1 MKEYDLI
8 IIGTGS
14 AMNIA
19 GPYLHQH
26 PDAKIAVI
34 DKDDP
39 GGICLTRGCIPSKL
53 LLYPA
58 DLVRTAEKGSGLGI
72 EINVEKVHFNAVM
85 ERMRLIVSMDIMQ
98 IRESLKASPAIDYFP
113 EPAAF
118 IEPYTLTVG
127 EETIKGDMIFLCTG
141 SKPFIPDIPGLKES
155 GYYDSDSF
163 LELKEL
169 PRRWVIIGGGYIAA
183 EYGHFLS
190 AMGAEVTI
198 LGRNSR
204 FLKEE
209 EPEISKLAQKTM
221 AEDMTIHT
229 GAEVTEISRG
239 ANGEGVTVLARKGDE
254 SITVEAD
261 AVLVA
266 SGRAPNS
273 DILDPD
279 AGGIET
285 TPEGWIKVDSSFE
298 TSQKNVWAFGD
309 ATGKHLFKHVANYE
323 SEIVYYNAVTG
334 EDPPLAPDY
343 RAVPHAV
350 FTYPEIA
357 AVGMGESEAVALY
370 GEENIAIGF
379 SLFEQTAKGM
389 AMDLHESSFF
399 VKVILHDESEEILGA
414 HIIGP
419 EASVLIHEIIAAM
432 NSAER
437 TFPYGMMHI
446 HPALSEVVANA
457 FGELMS
463 IADYHHLLSHLTGE
477 ADHDHH
483 HHDHD
488 DDHDGDHHG
497 GDNAS

>member
-26 PDAKIAVI
+26 PEAKLAVI

-72 EINVEKVHFNAVM
+72 EMNIEKVHFNAVM
-85 ERMRLIVSMDIMQ
+85 ERMRLIVSMDILQ
-98 IRESLKASPAIDYFP
+98 IRESLKASPAIDYYP
-113 EPAAF
+113 QPASFTA
-118 IEPYTLTVG
+118 PYTLTVDG
-127 EETIKGDMIFLCTG
+127 ETIKGNMIFLCTG
-141 SKPFIPDIPGLKES
+141 SKPLVPDIPGLGES

-163 LELKEL
+163 LDMKEL

-190 AMGAEVTI
+190 SMGAEVTI
-198 LGRNSR
+198 LGRNPQ

-209 EPEISKLAQKTM
+209 EPEISELAQKTIS
-221 AEDMTIHT
+221 EYMTIHT
-229 GAEVTEISRG
+229 GAEVTEVRKG
-239 ANGEGVTVLARKGDE
+239 DAGVNVTVSARKGDDAFE
-254 SITVEAD
+254 IEAD

-273 DILDPD
+273 DMLNAG

-285 TPEGWIKVDSSFE
+285 TVQGWIKVDETFE
-298 TSQKNVWAFGD
+298 TNQKNVWAFGD

-334 EDPPLAPDY
+334 EDPPLKPDY

-357 AVGMGESEAVALY
+357 SVGMREAEAVQLY
-370 GEENIAIGF
+370 GEKNIAIGF

-389 AMDLHESSFF
+389 AMDLHESGFF
-399 VKVILHDESEEILGA
+399 VKVILHDESEEIVGA

-432 NSAER
+432 NSSER

-463 IADYHHLLSHLTGE
+463 SDDYHHLLSHLTGE
-477 ADHDHH
+477 ADHEHH
-483 HHDHD
+483 HHDHGD
-488 DDHDGDHHG
+488 DDDV
-497 GDNAS
+497 S

>member
-19 GPYLHQH
+19 GPFLHQH
-26 PDAKIAVI
+26 PDANVAVI

-72 EINVEKVHFNAVM
+72 EMNIGKVHFNAIM
-85 ERMRLIVSMDIMQ
+85 ERMRLIVSMDILQ
-98 IRESLKASPAIDYFP
+98 IRESLKASPAIDYYP
-113 EPAAF
+113 HPASF
-118 IEPYTLTVG
+118 TGPSTLVVEG
-127 EETIKGDMIFLCTG
+127 ETIKGNMIFLCTG
-141 SKPFIPDIPGLKES
+141 SKPLLPDIPGLEES

-163 LELKEL
+163 LDLEEL
-169 PRRWVIIGGGYIAA
+169 PERWVIIGGGYIAA

-190 AMGAEVTI
+190 AMGAEVTV
-198 LGRNSR
+198 LGRNPQ

-209 EPEISKLAQKTM
+209 EPEISGLAQKKM
-221 AEDMTIHT
+221 AQYMTIHT
-229 GAEVTEISRG
+229 GAEVTEVRKG
-239 ANGEGVTVLARKGDE
+239 KAEGSVTVSARTRDE
-254 SITVEAD
+254 TLEIGAD

-266 SGRAPNS
+266 SGRASNS
-273 DILDPD
+273 DILNPQ

-285 TPEGWIKVDSSFE
+285 TPEGWIKVNSSFE
-298 TSQKNVWAFGD
+298 TSCKNVWAFGD

-334 EDPPLAPDY
+334 EDPPLEPDY

-357 AVGMGESEAVALY
+357 AVGMREAEAVERY
-370 GEENIAIGF
+370 GEENIAVGF

-389 AMDLHESSFF
+389 AMDLQESGFF
-399 VKVILHDESEEILGA
+399 VKVLLHDESEEILGA

-419 EASVLIHEIIAAM
+419 EASVLIHEILAAM
-432 NSAER
+432 NSSER

-463 IADYHHLLSHLTGE
+463 IADYHHLLSHLNGT

-483 HHDHD
+483 
-488 DDHDGDHHG
+488 DHDGD
-497 GDNAS
+497 DAS